1 MGRKGALTDYYYYYV
16 HPPPPQTHTPAGR
29 ERSAFTEKGGGKL
42 AVPRLLRLKPED
54 KLLAGSKP
62 FKNGRFTWVTEANN
76 QERWVVASCSKY
88 TVIWN
93 FKK

>member
-1 MGRKGALTDYYYYYV
+1 MSSFPFTLCV
-16 HPPPPQTHTPAGR
+16 LPPPPHPPTGR

-62 FKNGRFTWVTEANN
+62 FKNGRFTWVTEAND